1 LRGPA
6 IVANAGRFRRNLA
19 ESLAFQIVAT
29 AYSAAELRRK
39 SMIVSSYERHRP
51 EDTLLY
57 QTLQTHWRMFLASAL
72 CVPPL
77 FPSPPPPET
86 TLKILIRTRVIGN
99 SFENVKSNR
108 IGPSMFGVKFGSTF
122 PFVAAAV
129 WVAGTVA
136 GCSFAFVQ
144 RPPPAAR
151 PASGAVGCTST
162 YLSPIMDS
170 VLVALAVGN
179 VAANEAVGNAAL
191 RQPYTVGNIATA
203 ATFTALTAAVVVSAA
218 YGYVEVH
225 ACREDEAVPFKPAL
239 AAPTPGPDPR

>member
-1 LRGPA
+1 
-6 IVANAGRFRRNLA
+6 
-19 ESLAFQIVAT
+19 
-29 AYSAAELRRK
+29 
-39 SMIVSSYERHRP
+39 
-51 EDTLLY
+51 
-57 QTLQTHWRMFLASAL
+57 
-72 CVPPL
+72 
-77 FPSPPPPET
+77 
-86 TLKILIRTRVIGN
+86 
-99 SFENVKSNR
+99 
-108 IGPSMFGVKFGSTF
+108 MFGVKFGSAF
-122 PFVAAAV
+122 PVVAAAV

-170 VLVALAVGN
+170 VLVALVVGN
-179 VAANEAVGNAAL
+179 VAASEAVGDAAL
-191 RQPYTVGNIATA
+191 RPPYTVVNIAAA
-203 ATFTALTAAVVVSAA
+203 ATFAALTAAAAVSAA